1 MNRPDT
7 PGRSRSPITG
17 IPGRVVAVPVWLLLV
32 AGAALTILGAGV
44 GAAAGVLIVRA
55 TVGGQP
61 DGDRPSGDVPAP
73 GVDRSPTR

>member
-32 AGAALTILGAGV
+32 AGAALTVLGAGV
-44 GAAAGVLIVRA
+44 GAAADVLIARA
-55 TVGGQP
+55 TVGGQA
-61 DGDRPSGDVPAP
+61 GDVPAP
-73 GVDRSPTR
+73 GVDRSSTR